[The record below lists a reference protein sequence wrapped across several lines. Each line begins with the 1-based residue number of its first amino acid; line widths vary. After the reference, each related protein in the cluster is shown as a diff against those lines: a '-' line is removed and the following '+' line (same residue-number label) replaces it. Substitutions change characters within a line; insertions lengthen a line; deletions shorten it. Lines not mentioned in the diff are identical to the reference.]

1 MKTSVYL
8 NSKTEIIIEKLLKV
22 DNRFT
27 SKSDVIR
34 FALEELAKQYGLTK
48 P

>member
-1 MKTSVYL
+1 MKTSIYL
-8 NSKTEIIIEKLLKV
+8 SSKTGIILKKLLEV

-34 FALEELAKQYGLTK
+34 FALEELAKKYNLTK